1 MSELN
6 IRDKIHIYL
15 LKNGANKKTI
25 KDLYELDGLI
35 KYSSKKVREWGLSD
49 IKEPTEEQLNQFTP
63 EEIAL
68 IKKQQKNI
76 DDEKDLILSKIKIIN
91 PDEFEFNNLNDYNGC
106 LFFNIK
112 TNKINIIID
121 NKIKPL

>member
-1 MSELN
+1 MSDLN

-25 KDLYELDGLI
+25 RGLYELDGLI
-35 KYSSKKVREWGLSD
+35 KYSSKKIREWGLSD
-49 IKEPTEEQLNQFTP
+49 IKEPTEEQLNEFTP
-63 EEIAL
+63 EDIAL

-76 DDEKDLILSKIKIIN
+76 DNEKKLSISKIQILNSDDLDI
-91 PDEFEFNNLNDYNGC
+91 NNLNNYNGC

-121 NKIKPL
+121 NKINQL